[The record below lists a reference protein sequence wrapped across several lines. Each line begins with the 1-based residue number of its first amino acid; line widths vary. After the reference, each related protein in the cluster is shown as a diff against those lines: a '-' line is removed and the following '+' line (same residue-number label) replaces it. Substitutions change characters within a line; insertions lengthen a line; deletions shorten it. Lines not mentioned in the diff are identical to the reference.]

1 MSADE
6 KVQELL
12 LGANQLF
19 SLPDIYYQLNEMITD
34 PRFTMADIG
43 KVIAKDPSLAIR
55 LLRVVNSSFY
65 GFQSKIDT
73 ISRAI
78 AVVGIE
84 EVQDLVV
91 ATTVVDQFERIP
103 SELVDMTAFWLH
115 SVHCGVVARLLA
127 KESLVLHSERLF
139 LAGLL
144 HDIGSLVL
152 YQKLPDQSHWV
163 LQAAN
168 HDRRLIGAFE
178 QEVLGFTHADVGK
191 ELIKSWGLPESLYEP
206 IGSYLHPDEAKFHRL
221 DAYLLNMA
229 SRLVES
235 TERGV
240 PPEYLADEFST
251 QTLAL
256 VRLTRK
262 QLVTVMEQAAIEFSE
277 VFSMVAPNKKFH

>member
-1 MSADE
+1 MTADE
-6 KVQELL
+6 KVKDLL
-12 LGANQLF
+12 VGADQLF
-19 SLPDIYYQLNEMITD
+19 SLPDIYFQLNEMITD
-34 PRFTMADIG
+34 PRFTLTDIG
-43 KVIAKDPSLAIR
+43 QVIAKDPSLAIR

-84 EVQDLVV
+84 EVQDLVL

-115 SVHCGVVARLLA
+115 SIHCGVVAKLLA

-152 YQKLPDQSHWV
+152 YQKMPDQSHWV

-168 HDRRLIGAFE
+168 HDRRLLGAFE
-178 QEVLGFTHADVGK
+178 QELLGFTHADVGR

-206 IGSYLHPDEAKFHRL
+206 IGCYLHPDEAESHRL
-221 DAYLLNMA
+221 DAYIINMA

-251 QTLAL
+251 QTLTL
-256 VRLTRK
+256 LRLTRK
-262 QLVTVMEQAAIEFSE
+262 QLVSVMEKASVEFAS
-277 VFSMVAPNKKFH
+277 VFDMMAPSKRFH